1 MYGRSGNK
9 RERAIRRQRGRSDR
23 GMRAMD
29 LDTSKGHPDMDYRE
43 HVSTYK
49 GFLRLTQF
57 AVVFLVLLMVAM
69 YVFLVP
75 KA

>member
-1 MYGRSGNK
+1 
-9 RERAIRRQRGRSDR
+9 
-23 GMRAMD
+23 MRDMD

-43 HVSTYK
+43 HVTTYK
-49 GFLRLTQF
+49 GFLRLAQF

>member
-1 MYGRSGNK
+1 M
-9 RERAIRRQRGRSDR
+9 E
-23 GMRAMD
+23 

-49 GFLRLTQF
+49 SFIRFSQV
-57 AVVFLVLLMVAM
+57 AIVFLVLLMVAM

-75 KA
+75 KP